1 MARNQLF
8 LKSKKQWYLLITYI
22 IFLLDLSGCESDN
35 LSDLTEYITKVKME
49 PKIAIQPLPKIIK
62 TEHFEFKPNNQR
74 DPFKA
79 IDQYEMLKA
88 SNNQSEQNQIKP
100 DIKRP
105 QEELEGFPLESLKM
119 VGTVMSK
126 SNLWGLVKADNGTIY
141 RVQTGNYIGKNY
153 GNIVNISVTK
163 IEILELV
170 AYKPGFWREQ
180 PTALM
185 LTE

>member
-8 LKSKKQWYLLITYI
+8 LKSKNQWYLLVTYI
-22 IFLLDLSGCESDN
+22 VFLLDLSGCESDN
-35 LSDLTEYITKVKME
+35 FSDLTEYITKVKME
-49 PKIAIQPLPKIIK
+49 PKISIQPLPTIIK
-62 TEHFEFKPNNQR
+62 TEPFEFKLNNQR

-79 IDQYEMLKA
+79 IDQYEILKA
-88 SNNQSEQNQIKP
+88 SNNQSAQNQIKP
-100 DIKRP
+100 DVKRP
-105 QEELEGFPLESLKM
+105 KEELEGFPLESLKM

-153 GNIVNISVTK
+153 GKIVNISVTK
-163 IEILELV
+163 IGILELV
-170 AYKPGFWREQ
+170 SYKPGFWREQ
-180 PTALM
+180 PSALM